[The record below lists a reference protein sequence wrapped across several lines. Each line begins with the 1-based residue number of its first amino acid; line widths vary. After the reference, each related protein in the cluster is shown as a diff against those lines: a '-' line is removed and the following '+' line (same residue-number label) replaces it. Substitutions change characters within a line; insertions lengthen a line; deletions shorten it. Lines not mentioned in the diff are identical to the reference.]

1 MNIKIYSI
9 LPVIAIL
16 ALACKENIRVVTAEK
31 NVHQI
36 IADHT
41 VIEDFEKIPPKY
53 IDEVR
58 KMIVAFPG
66 ESHSEAYRE
75 GLLLLQS
82 ALPEFRSRILSEQ
95 DSTRGSLGIYYGNPV
110 GESVWFTWHAYDSNA
125 RPPEAAIIKNLISDL
140 DKKGLTISA
149 IGFAWCWDL
158 FARRSRIDLNL
169 ERLTGKVSWKRD
181 SEHGVFWYGAS
192 IGGPDGNREWG
203 LNSSH
208 YKSTGNRVSL
218 ATYLSATEEYE
229 KYCRENGYSTRIVY
243 TTGPADSYT
252 GESGYQGY
260 LKHQMIR
267 KFVNQD
273 SSRILFDYNDILCH
287 DNDGKMTT
295 TSWKGHVYPIITP
308 ANLGGGSVG
317 HISSEGAL
325 RLAKAQW
332 WMLARIAG
340 WDGR

>member
-1 MNIKIYSI
+1 MKKRIYLL
-9 LPVIAIL
+9 LPLLAIL
-16 ALACKENIRVVTAEK
+16 TLACNENNSIVPVEK
-31 NVHQI
+31 NIHQI

-41 VIEDFEKIPPKY
+41 IIDDFEKIPPKY
-53 IDEVR
+53 IDEVK

-82 ALPEFRSRILSEQ
+82 ALPEFRSQILTVQESPRE
-95 DSTRGSLGIYYGNPV
+95 SLGIYHGNPV
-110 GESVWFTWHAYDSNA
+110 GESVWFTWHAYDSNT
-125 RPPEAAIIKNLISDL
+125 RPDEATIIKNLISDL
-140 DKKGLTISA
+140 DNKGLTISA

-158 FARRSRIDLNL
+158 FARRSRIDLSL

-181 SEHGVFWYGAS
+181 PEYGVFWYGAS

-208 YKSTGNRVSL
+208 YESTGNRVSL
-218 ATYLSATEEYE
+218 ATYLEATVEYE
-229 KYCRENGYSTRIVY
+229 DYCRSNNLATRIIY
-243 TTGPADSYT
+243 TTGPADFFT

-260 LKHQMIR
+260 LKHQMIK
-267 KFVNQD
+267 KFVYQD

-295 TSWKGHVYPIITP
+295 TSWKGNVYPIITP
-308 ANLGGGSVG
+308 ANLGDGSVG
-317 HISSEGAL
+317 HISPDGAL

-340 WDGR
+340 WDGN